1 MKNNIK
7 YIILLFSLT
16 FIINQV
22 SAAEVKISPVNQTV
36 TQGNIFNLNVSI
48 DPSGA
53 EIAGAQLNVEFNNS
67 MLSLNNVIEGE
78 FFKLTGASTLF
89 NKVILNNSD
98 VTSINVFST
107 ILGPYKVSTPGT
119 FLTINVT
126 AIGSQGH
133 AGIYLS
139 NVQIVDQAGNY
150 VPVNVINGSVN
161 INRFSNIL
169 PLVGYINGTVLD
181 SVTKAGIVGVNIFT
195 NTSISTTTDVSGF
208 YSLAIPDGIY
218 DIMVEFDPKYYSNST
233 TISTTSSA
241 VVMHDIEL
249 VKKPT
254 GTITGIVTHN

>member
-7 YIILLFSLT
+7 YIIILFSLT

-36 TQGNIFNLNVSI
+36 TQGDIFNLNVSI

-53 EIAGAQLNVEFNNS
+53 EIAGGQLNVEFNNS

-78 FFKLTGASTLF
+78 FFKQTGASTLF
-89 NKVILNNSD
+89 NKVILNNSG
-98 VTSINVFST
+98 VTSINVYSA

-126 AIGSQGH
+126 ATGSQGQ

-139 NVQIVDQAGNY
+139 NVNIVDPAGNY
-150 VPVNVINGSVN
+150 IPVNVINGSVN
-161 INRFSNIL
+161 INRFSSTL
-169 PLVGYINGTVLD
+169 PLVRYINGTVLD
-181 SVTKAGIVGVNIFT
+181 SVTKAGIIGVNIFT
-195 NTSISTTTDVSGF
+195 NTSISTTTDASGF
-208 YSLAIPDGIY
+208 YSLAVPDGTY
-218 DIMVEFDPKYYSNST
+218 DLTAEFDPKYYSNST

-241 VVMHDIEL
+241 VVMQDIEL